1 MMRLAS
7 TILACLLCV
16 TWRAAGAAV
25 SADGT
30 ISTYH
35 GDPARSGDYIVPTLS
50 WQALRTVHRDEGF
63 DGRVPGH
70 VYAQPL
76 YWRLPGAAHGLIL
89 VATESD
95 VVVALDAVTGRTAWS
110 VTLGRAIPLSA
121 LPCGDIDPLGITG
134 TPVIDPAAG
143 AIYLDALVEQNG
155 AAQHLVF
162 GLRLRDGAVLPG
174 WPINVEA
181 ALRNF
186 GINFISREQNQRAAL
201 AFLDGRVF
209 VSYGGNFGD
218 CGSYH
223 GIILGIDAV
232 APRAVAAW
240 ATRGLKG
247 GIWAPAGISIADGS
261 LFFTT
266 GNTEVS
272 SRWDDGEGVFRLRPS
287 LARSSNP
294 EDYFAPTNWKQLD
307 DEDLDITGSSA
318 MPIDVPGPVG
328 IAHRL
333 VVFGKDG
340 NAYLLNR
347 DDLGGIG
354 RQIAIRAAGGIPII
368 TSPAVHSGREGTWIV
383 YQARDATCPNGGG
396 GAGLAALRVTAA
408 DLLPLWCTPFDGRG
422 EPIVTT
428 TDGAANPIVWAV
440 SAGGGDQ
447 LQAMRGDNGAP
458 LWTSHQRIPG
468 LRHFVTILA
477 AGDRFYIAGDGRITA
492 FTWASR

>member
-1 MMRLAS
+1 MRLAS
-7 TILACLLCV
+7 TILACLLSV
-16 TWRAAGAAV
+16 AWHAAAAAV
-25 SADGT
+25 PADGT
-30 ISTYH
+30 IAAYH
-35 GDPARSGDYIVPTLS
+35 GDPARSGNYIVPTLT

-76 YWRLPGAAHGLIL
+76 YWRPPGAAHGLIL

-95 VVVALDAVTGRTAWS
+95 VVVALDAVTGRPAWS
-110 VTLGRAIPLSA
+110 VTLGHAVPLSA

-143 AIYLDALVEQNG
+143 AIYLDAMVEQNG

-174 WPINVEA
+174 WPVNVEA

-186 GINFISREQNQRAAL
+186 GINFIPRQQNQRAAL
-201 AFLDGRVF
+201 ALLDGRVF
-209 VSYGGNFGD
+209 VSYGGNWGD

-232 APRAVAAW
+232 PPRAVAAW
-240 ATRGLKG
+240 ATHGVKG

-266 GNTEVS
+266 GNAEVER
-272 SRWDDGEGVFRLRPS
+272 RWDDGEGVFRLQPS
-287 LARSSNP
+287 LVRSGNP
-294 EDYFAPTNWKQLD
+294 ADYFAPANWRQLD
-307 DEDLDITGSSA
+307 DEDLDLSGSPA
-318 MPIDVPGPVG
+318 MPIDVPGPRGV
-328 IAHRL
+328 AHRV

-347 DDLGGIG
+347 NDLGGIG
-354 RQIAIRAAGGIPII
+354 GQIAVRAAGDVPII
-368 TSPAVHSGREGTWIV
+368 TSPAVYSAPQGTWIV

-408 DLLPLWCTPFDGRG
+408 DLVPLWCAPFDGRG

-428 TDGAANPIVWAV
+428 TDGAANPIVWAATAE
-440 SAGGGDQ
+440 AGDR

-458 LWTSHQRIPG
+458 LWISPDRIPG

-477 AGDRFYIAGDGRITA
+477 AGDRLYIAGDGRITS
-492 FTWASR
+492 FTWATR